1 MLYWF
6 MLLIEIFS
14 CTIELTTGRKSHKLI
29 FENLHK
35 WTSSKQQK
43 KISTWSCAVCAVGA
57 AKRRSRISRVSIV
70 SWGEEEPEEEEREKE
85 EKYWPW
91 RHILKQLNRNYSHL
105 LFRSFRS
112 FFSPLIPVCVSQQK
126 KKNLRRERNSGSKS
140 TPLLLTLFPVCFLV
154 DRFSG
159 GRDEP
164 RPKQSQSAETR
175 AMKEEK
181 VKLKLIS
188 TSIALST
195 QASTLFGESRIRC
208 LLLFCAAHTIFRDK
222 SSCPGRCEIVL
233 NFIVVVVDVS
243 LGHRK
248 I

>member
-70 SWGEEEPEEEEREKE
+70 SWVEEEPEEEEREKE

-126 KKNLRRERNSGSKS
+126 TKSETRTQLRQQVDSSAVDS
-140 TPLLLTLFPVCFLV
+140 FPCVF
-154 DRFSG
+154 FSRSVFG
-159 GRDEP
+159 RARRAEAEAEPVSRDESHEGG
-164 RPKQSQSAETR
+164 KSQVEVDFDFDCTFYP
-175 AMKEEK
+175 
-181 VKLKLIS
+181 
-188 TSIALST
+188 SINIIWRVSN
-195 QASTLFGESRIRC
+195 SMF
-208 LLLFCAAHTIFRDK
+208 
-222 SSCPGRCEIVL
+222 
-233 NFIVVVVDVS
+233 VVV
-243 LGHRK
+243 LCCTHNLPR
-248 I
+248 